1 MDRLTPLDAWFL
13 HVEDGVDHMHMAL
26 VGVLEGPCPDH
37 YAVLTDVA
45 GRLDRVPRYRQRVQW
60 HRLGITAPV
69 WVDDLDF
76 DVADH
81 VRRVTVPAPDDD
93 DALALL
99 VGRLIEREL
108 DRTRPL
114 WEIWVVEGLAD
125 GTWAAVIKV
134 HHSLTDGVGGSGLVA
149 ALMDLVPDPPPPPS
163 STWVPTPRPP
173 GWRMVV
179 EGPLRRAWST
189 VAAARPG
196 RAHPGKVLE
205 AARDAVAGSLAYT
218 RDLPP
223 TRPTVLNGPL
233 HPERGWWPASVRRA
247 DVEAVRH
254 HHRVSLNDVALT
266 MIAGGLRDLL
276 LAHDE
281 SVAAREVRSLVPVSL
296 RQGDR
301 DGVLHNR
308 VGAMVADLP
317 VGIPDPV
324 TRLEVVHERLE
335 ALKDSGEIQLTA
347 SLVDLSTHLPWAP
360 VTGTLRTVAGLLHVL
375 VQRNVNTVT
384 TNVPGPPVPLW
395 WMGRQIVRAWPVV
408 PIGESVRVGVAIFT
422 YRDQVT
428 FGVTTDPVAVPDG
441 HLVARGLERDLATLV
456 QALPV
461 EGALTTG

>member
-37 YAVLTDVA
+37 DAVLADVA

-69 WVDDLDF
+69 WVDDPHF

-81 VRRVTVPAPDDD
+81 VRRATVPAPGD
-93 DALALL
+93 DAALARR
-99 VGRLIEREL
+99 VGQLIEREL

-114 WEIWVVEGLAD
+114 WEIWVVDGLAD
-125 GTWAAVIKV
+125 GTWATVIKV

-149 ALMDLVPDPPPPPS
+149 ALLDLVPDPPPLPPS
-163 STWVPTPRPP
+163 TWMPAPRPT

-179 EGPLRRAWST
+179 EEPLRRAWST
-189 VAAARPG
+189 VTTMHPGRPRPG
-196 RAHPGKVLE
+196 QAIDT
-205 AARDAVAGSLAYT
+205 ARDAVAGSLAYT

-233 HPERGWWPASVRRA
+233 HPERGWWPASVPRA
-247 DVEAVRH
+247 DVEAVRQ

-266 MIAGGLRDLL
+266 VIAGGLRDLL
-276 LAHDE
+276 VAHGE
-281 SVAAREVRSLVPVSL
+281 PVAARDVRSLVPVTL
-296 RQGDR
+296 RQQDR

-317 VGIPDPV
+317 VGIPDP
-324 TRLEVVHERLE
+324 TARLCVVHQRLE
-335 ALKDSGEIQLTA
+335 ALKGSGEIQLTA

-360 VTGTLRTVAGLLHVL
+360 VSGTLRTVAGLLHVL

-384 TNVPGPPVPLW
+384 TNVPGPPAPLW
-395 WMGRQIVRAWPVV
+395 WMGRQVLRAWPVV

-422 YRDQVT
+422 YLDRVT
-428 FGVTTDPVAVPDG
+428 FGVTTDRVAVPDG
-441 HLVARGLERDLATLV
+441 HLVVRGLERDLATLV
-456 QALPV
+456 AALPV
-461 EGALTTG
+461 RTP